1 MDMQL
6 EIRSKLP
13 ESDPHATPLLFV
25 HGAWHDAWCWVEHF
39 LPYFAQHGYISYALD
54 LRGHGKSDGHDRLR
68 WTTIADYVLDIEQVA
83 SQLER
88 PPVLI
93 GHSMGGLVVQKYLEK
108 QPALAAVLLAPVP
121 PSGVLRTT
129 LSIAA
134 RHPLAFLKA
143 NLTLGLYPIIGTPTL
158 TREAFFSPEMP
169 EEKVQAYFALMQN
182 ESYRAFLDMMLFS
195 LPRPKRIKTP
205 MLVLGGG
212 RDRIFTPKECKATA
226 RAYGTQAEI
235 FPTMA
240 HDLMLEEGWQAVA
253 DRILAWFGELGV

>member
-1 MDMQL
+1 METHL
-6 EIRSKLP
+6 EIRTKLP

-25 HGAWHDAWCWVEHF
+25 HGAWHDAWCWAEHF
-39 LPYFAQHGYISYALD
+39 LPYFAQHDYISYALD
-54 LRGHGKSDGHDRLR
+54 LRGHGKSQGRDRLR
-68 WTTIADYVLDIEQVA
+68 WTTIADYVSDIEQVA

-88 PPVLI
+88 APVLI

-108 QPALAAVLLAPVP
+108 HTAPAAVLLASVP
-121 PSGVLRTT
+121 PSGALRTT
-129 LSIAA
+129 LSIAV

-143 NLTLGLYPIIGTPTL
+143 NLTLSLYPIIGTPAL
-158 TREAFFSPEMP
+158 TREAFFSPDMP
-169 EEKVQAYFALMQN
+169 EEKVQAYFARMQD
-182 ESYRAFLDMMLFS
+182 ESYRAFLDMMIFS
-195 LPRPKRIKTP
+195 LPHPKRVNTP

-212 RDRIFTPKECKATA
+212 RDRIFTRKEVEATG

-253 DRILAWFGELGV
+253 DRILVWLEELGL